1 MPTPTPC
8 IGPCNIAWRRAEHL
22 RRTDGTPHDIP
33 VEWGNPVHCQA
44 CVLRAR
50 RHLTEL
56 PELLVAVSL
65 EPLFGQRGIP
75 TATTNSAPT
84 DTTPWPG
91 QAARLMTDHIAG
103 GLAEV
108 AADVRRLR
116 GLGEHPVREPGI
128 REGEWI
134 NSTVRLLLAHS
145 DWLLQEHPLANESH
159 EPVRSGREVIP
170 SGNPAAQIAGWHR
183 AATRFTRRDKAPETK
198 RFAPCKRCGGPW
210 LAESRDLRLVDDE
223 PYIEC
228 QDPDCSALLT
238 HAEYALYVKGLIA
251 REQTARRAPVH
262 PDGTPEET
270 AA

>member
-1 MPTPTPC
+1 MPTPAPC
-8 IGPCNIAWRRAEHL
+8 LGVCNTAWRRAEHL
-22 RRTDGTPHDIP
+22 RRTEKVPHDIP
-33 VEWGNPVHCQA
+33 VTWGDPLHCDA
-44 CVLRAR
+44 CVDRAR

-56 PELLVAVSL
+56 PELLVAISL
-65 EPLFGQRGIP
+65 EPLHGTRGAP
-75 TATTNSAPT
+75 TASTTSAPT

-116 GLGEHPVREPGI
+116 GLGEHPVHEPGV

-134 NSTVRLLLAHS
+134 GRTIRLLTAHV
-145 DWLLQEHPLANESH
+145 DWLLQQHPLAGESH
-159 EPVRSGREVIP
+159 EAARLGPLLVP
-170 SGNPAAQIAGWHR
+170 STNPAAQIAAWHR
-183 AATRFTRRDKAPETK
+183 AATRFTGRDKAPETK

-210 LAESRDLRLVDDE
+210 LTESRDLRLVDDE

-228 QDPDCSALLT
+228 QDTDCRALFT
-238 HAEYALYVKGLIA
+238 HAEYRRYVKDLADQEIA
-251 REQTARRAPVH
+251 AQRAPVH
-262 PDGTPEET
+262 PDGAPEET